1 MSIEVGVDATMQN
14 TDHDHVEPEI
24 RVERDY
30 LSACRAALARM
41 REEAVTALAT
51 GRGEGDAF
59 DKMQNFAARKFH
71 KRQIEELSG
80 LDDVPLFFGRL
91 DFPLGEVYDTIRD
104 VGAPSSAPD
113 SDRVYIGRRGVS
125 DEAGEL
131 MVIDWRAP
139 LSRAFYEASQQDSMQ
154 VRVRRRF
161 GFDHAGA
168 LTAFEDESLDSRFAR
183 ADASDLLA
191 AEIERPRKG
200 PMRDIVATIQPEQ
213 MSLVRSPLERT
224 LCVQGAPGTG
234 KTAVGLHRL
243 AYLLFTERDRLHREG
258 GVAVIGPNR
267 SFLAYVRNVL
277 PALGEVE
284 VLQTTI
290 DELTSSGLTVTR
302 AEDPRTERIKGDARM
317 AEVLRRHL
325 FSRIRPLE
333 ESVQVKHL
341 QRTWHLYPEEL
352 ADELAEV
359 RERGTDY
366 RGGIELLAQR
376 LALLVLRQ
384 MERSGNPAGTNTL
397 RQLGR
402 NRAIVRAVQQMW
414 PETDSVRTVFEI
426 LTDPDG
432 LARAAEGIL
441 SADEQQAILRT
452 SRPRSVKTMT
462 WSSSDLALIDE
473 ASGLI
478 ERPAKLGHIVVDE
491 AQDLSPMQIRAIGRR
506 VAGACTVLGDL
517 AQATSPSAAE
527 DWAAVLAHLGRPDG
541 QIEELTRGY
550 RVPAQVIDFAARLL
564 PHIAPELRGPASYR
578 QSVDALRITRV
589 APEDIIETVL
599 GACVTALAEDGSVGL
614 IIADRD
620 LPELHQALSANGLP
634 HVVLGVDD
642 DTDARLAL
650 VPVTLAKG
658 LEFDTVLVVEPA
670 RIAAA
675 ERRGLQRLYVA
686 LTRAVSNLRIIHAD
700 ALPDPLVREPAMS
713 V

>member
-1 MSIEVGVDATMQN
+1 MHRRDDAQ
-14 TDHDHVEPEI
+14 VEPEI

-51 GRGEGDAF
+51 GKGEGDAF
-59 DKMQNFAARKFH
+59 DKMQNFAARQFH
-71 KRQIEELSG
+71 KKQIEELSG

-91 DFPLGEVYDTIRD
+91 DFPLGDVYDEIRSL
-104 VGAPSSAPD
+104 GSPSDAPD

-139 LSRAFYEASQQDSMQ
+139 LSRAFYEASAQEPMR

-161 GFDHAGA
+161 GFDHGGE
-168 LTAFEDESLDSRFAR
+168 LTAFEDESLDERFAQ
-183 ADASDLLA
+183 ADGGDLLA

-213 MSLVRSPLERT
+213 MSLVRAPLERT

-243 AYLLFTERDRLHREG
+243 AYLLFTERERLRREG

-267 SFLAYVRNVL
+267 AFLAYVRNVL

-290 DELTSSGLTVTR
+290 DELTDAGVAVTR
-302 AEDPRTERIKGDARM
+302 AEDPGAQRIKGDARM
-317 AEVLRRHL
+317 AEVIRRHL
-325 FSRIRPLE
+325 WSRIRPVE
-333 ESVQVKHL
+333 ETVRVKHL
-341 QRTWHLYPEEL
+341 QRTWHLYSDEI
-352 ADELAEV
+352 ADELAAV

-366 RGGIELLAQR
+366 RGGSELLAQR
-376 LALLVLRQ
+376 LALLVVRQ
-384 MERSGNPAGTNTL
+384 MERGGHSVTASTPTQL
-397 RQLGR
+397 RR
-402 NRAIVRAVQQMW
+402 NRAIVSAVQRMW
-414 PETDSVRTVFEI
+414 PETDAVRAVFEL
-426 LTDPDG
+426 LTDSDL
-432 LARAAEGIL
+432 LARAADGLL
-441 SADEQQAILRT
+441 SAEEQLAVLV
-452 SRPRSVKTMT
+452 RPRPRGPKGMR
-462 WSSSDLALIDE
+462 WASSDLALIDE
-473 ASGLI
+473 AAAMI

-527 DWAAVLAHLGRPDG
+527 DWAAVLGHLGRPDG

-550 RVPAQVIDFAARLL
+550 RVPAQVIDYAARLL

-578 QSVDALRITRV
+578 QSADALVITRAATEQMSGTIV
-589 APEDIIETVL
+589 
-599 GACVTALAEDGSVGL
+599 GACARALTEEGSVGL
-614 IIADRD
+614 IAADRD
-620 LPELHQALSANGLP
+620 IPELHRLLTENGLG
-634 HVVLGVDD
+634 HVILG
-642 DTDARLAL
+642 TDETGIDSVRLSL

-670 RIAAA
+670 RIA
-675 ERRGLQRLYVA
+675 ESEERGLQRLYVA
-686 LTRAVSNLRIIHAD
+686 LTRAVSSLRVIHAD
-700 ALPDPLVREPAMS
+700 DLPEPLVREPALC
-713 V
+713 